1 MTEAPADR
9 CRRYRRR
16 ILEISQQVQAAH
28 VAPAFS
34 CLEIVDALYHEV
46 MRPQDVFIMSKGHGC
61 LAQYVVLEDLRWERE
76 RECKVCGGSGF
87 STPGTGYGD
96 VCGECGGQRYS
107 GPRVL
112 DLYCRPGGALGAH
125 PDYAPGIG
133 IHASTGSLGH
143 GLGIAAGQ
151 ALAEKIKGSDVRVY
165 VLLSDGEC
173 QEGSTWEVAMVAA
186 NLGLDNLVALVDRN
200 DFGGMD
206 RMSEVHPAL
215 DRSDA
220 AQRVDA
226 SLWAKFL
233 AFGWAAAVVDG
244 HHSAQVVRTIELPT
258 YGQILLGPARPRAVI
273 CRTTKGKGISFMES
287 APLWHYRSPPPE
299 GYRRAL
305 AELGGTGS
313 EEAADAAQGV

>member
-61 LAQYVVLEDLRWERE
+61 LAQYVVLEELG
-76 RECKVCGGSGF
+76 KFGA
-87 STPGTGYGD
+87 
-96 VCGECGGQRYS
+96 GE
-107 GPRVL
+107 L
-112 DLYCRPGGALGAH
+112 ALYCTPAGILGAH
-125 PDYAPGIG
+125 PDYCPAVG

-165 VLLSDGEC
+165 ILLSDGEC

-186 NLGLDNLVALVDRN
+186 NLALSNLIALVDRN
-200 DFGGMD
+200 NFGGMD
-206 RMSEVHPAL
+206 RMSKVHPAL
-215 DRSDA
+215 DRPDA
-220 AQRVDA
+220 ALRVDA
-226 SLWAKFL
+226 SLQAKFS
-233 AFGWAAAVVDG
+233 AFGWAAAIVDG
-244 HHSAQVVRTIELPT
+244 HHSAQVARAAELPT
-258 YGQILLGPARPRAVI
+258 YGQILYGPARPRAVI
-273 CRTTKGKGISFMES
+273 CNTTKGKGVSFMES
-287 APLWHYRSPPPE
+287 APLWHYRSPNLE
-299 GYRRAL
+299 EYRKAL
-305 AELGGTGS
+305 AELGAVRN
-313 EEAADAAQGV
+313 EEAADAAQGG